1 MNCTKFKIFGSTKMP
16 IYVYL
21 YAWEFNNLI
30 KMSKGK
36 FSGLELCNKILDL
49 YKKNVKQVKMSN
61 RLELR
66 TNTNSLIIQKYSQ
79 WYFST

>member
-1 MNCTKFKIFGSTKMP
+1 MP

-61 RLELR
+61 RLELKD
-66 TNTNSLIIQKYSQ
+66 QH
-79 WYFST
+79 